1 MFCVGSIHDKCL
13 EKSQE
18 GSMSIEQT
26 DQLIQLILNSVV
38 MVVACTFLL
47 GGLLRR
53 HNGVGDRLQQ
63 IQHQYFDALGSGV
76 ESRTGQMTH
85 LKKQLHRL
93 RHRYRCTHYS
103 VLSVHYA
110 LLFLTG
116 STFLMALRTVFET
129 DMLIKVALALF
140 IFGVAVLLLAIGLT
154 LHDLQFSDRSLWR
167 EMRLVSNQPESKSIA
182 VQPIAS
188 KPIDPKPTDP
198 KPTDSKPVDPKLALR
213 QRILPSKPPQ
223 MPEKAEQQRLPDIRV
238 N

>member
-1 MFCVGSIHDKCL
+1 
-13 EKSQE
+13 
-18 GSMSIEQT
+18 MSIEQT

-38 MVVACTFLL
+38 MVAACTFLL

-53 HNGVGDRLQQ
+53 HNGIGDRLQQ
-63 IQHQYFDALGSGV
+63 IQHQYFDALSSGA

-93 RHRYRCTHYS
+93 RHRYRFTHYS

-116 STFLMALRTVFET
+116 STLLMALRTVLET
-129 DMLIKVALALF
+129 DMLIRVALALF
-140 IFGVAVLLLAIGLT
+140 VVGVAVLLLAIGLT

-182 VQPIAS
+182 VQPDAQATAQPLVSKPLVS
-188 KPIDPKPTDP
+188 KPIDPKPV
-198 KPTDSKPVDPKLALR
+198 DSKLALR

-223 MPEKAEQQRLPDIRV
+223 MPEKVEEQRLPDPRV
-238 N
+238 H